1 MNTLRRFAY
10 AAALTVSAL
19 TFAPTLASAQD
30 ARGTFTLTHDV
41 HWQNNPVPAGEY
53 AFTVESKGPSELLL
67 LRKISGSRAGFMIL
81 VNDAS
86 SVRPAETSKL
96 FLVSRAGGS
105 FVSAMEL
112 PDAGITLHFAV
123 PPEPREMAKAD
134 TTAAAPSA
142 R

>member
-1 MNTLRRFAY
+1 MNTIRRFVY

-19 TFAPTLASAQD
+19 NFAPTLASAQD
-30 ARGTFTLTHDV
+30 ARGTFKLTHDV
-41 HWQNNPVPAGEY
+41 HWQNSLVPAGEY

-67 LRKISGSRAGFMIL
+67 LRKISGTGAGFMML

-86 SVRPAETSKL
+86 PAKPSEISKL
-96 FLVSRAGGS
+96 VLVSRPNGS

-112 PDAGITLHFAV
+112 PDLGVTLHFTV
-123 PPEPREMAKAD
+123 PPEAREMAKAD
-134 TTAAAPSA
+134 TAAAAPSA